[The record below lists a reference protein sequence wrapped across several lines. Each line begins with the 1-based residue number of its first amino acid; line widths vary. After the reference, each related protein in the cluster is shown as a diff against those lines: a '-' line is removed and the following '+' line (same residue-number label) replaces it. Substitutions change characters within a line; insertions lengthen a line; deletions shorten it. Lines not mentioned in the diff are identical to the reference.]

1 MTTPFQASTQRGYHK
16 LFVAQGADLVS
27 EILRDNW
34 STGQG
39 DSLSTKDL
47 GRLLVEMEQL
57 YFRDYAAHWSEA
69 IAQLNIL
76 PAGSAAQGAAQL
88 AGLTAANSPLLQ
100 LLLEVRENTRFAGLV
115 EATAAGPASWPK
127 QRKAPAASSARQP
140 SWQPPPPSKPRPH
153 C

>member
-1 MTTPFQASTQRGYHK
+1 
-16 LFVAQGADLVS
+16 
-27 EILRDNW
+27 
-34 STGQG
+34 
-39 DSLSTKDL
+39 
-47 GRLLVEMEQL
+47 MEQL

-115 EATAAGPASWPK
+115 EATAGAGELAEAA
-127 QRKAPAASSARQP
+127 QAPAASSARQP